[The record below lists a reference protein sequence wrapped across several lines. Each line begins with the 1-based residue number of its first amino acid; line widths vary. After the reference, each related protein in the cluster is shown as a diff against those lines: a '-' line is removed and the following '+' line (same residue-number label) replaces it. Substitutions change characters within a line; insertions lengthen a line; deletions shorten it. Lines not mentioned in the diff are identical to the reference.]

1 MEQTMH
7 QPITLQN
14 PITKE
19 TWVCD
24 DLRPAKIIE
33 GVEYILVRKH
43 NQTRT
48 ALMRKDTLK
57 KVKK

>member
-1 MEQTMH
+1 MY
-7 QPITLQN
+7 QPILLEN

-33 GVEYILVRKH
+33 GVEYILVRKDT
-43 NQTRT
+43 NNRT
-48 ALMRKDTLK
+48 VLMRKDTLK
-57 KVKK
+57 KKSKKS